1 VAVLLVADQRRGR
14 APEHCVKTG
23 QATTSATKA
32 TAVDLPGAPWWQLIV
47 GSAVTRL
54 IAVVLRRPRLT
65 VVVNI
70 TETAWKVWRWR
81 VLLSVVFSALG
92 LAAIAGGL
100 IGGRTGFVVFGAL
113 VLVATWLWRAWM
125 AWCWWF
131 GLRLRTDDGHVL
143 VHRASSAFD
152 ADARQLFVAAQR
164 RR

>member
-1 VAVLLVADQRRGR
+1 VLLVADQRRGR

-23 QATTSATKA
+23 QATDSATKA
-32 TAVDLPGAPWWQLIV
+32 TAVDLAGAQWWQLIA

-54 IAVVLRRPRLT
+54 IAVVLRRQRLT
-65 VVVNI
+65 VTINI
-70 TETAWKVWRWR
+70 TDTAWRVWLWR
-81 VLLSVVFSALG
+81 VVFAVMFGCAGVALVVV
-92 LAAIAGGL
+92 GL

-131 GLRLRTDDGHVL
+131 GLRLRNADGHVL
-143 VHRASSAFD
+143 VHRVSSGFD
-152 ADARQLFVAAQR
+152 ADARRLFSEAQR